1 MKTSH
6 FFHGRKR
13 LIQADGVV
21 LALVIAIAPMFL
33 DCQSQGRSLT
43 TSTGMSVPM
52 KCHWTAIAEIGVGVQ
67 LAVVGILT
75 AVNRNKGILGILSVF
90 GLAAG
95 TLAILFPSAL
105 IGVCAAPMMF
115 CNMVMK
121 PILLTSG
128 TITLVAS
135 AVLLV
140 TSLSGLRVPTQAK
153 GAAA

>member
-1 MKTSH
+1 MNKV
-6 FFHGRKR
+6 
-13 LIQADGVV
+13 LGVSLFV
-21 LALVIAIAPMFL
+21 MALVIAIAPVFT
-33 DCQSQGRSLT
+33 DCLSQGRSLKLADGRT
-43 TSTGMSVPM
+43 VPM

-75 AVNRNKGILGILSVF
+75 AVNKNKGTLGILSVF
-90 GLAAG
+90 GLVAG
-95 TLAILFPSAL
+95 SLAILFPTVL
-105 IGVCAAPMMF
+105 IGVCAAPTMF

-128 TITLVAS
+128 IITLVAS

-140 TSLSGLRVPTQAK
+140 TSLSGLRAPGQAR